1 MVRPIEIQDNLSKAP
16 LAAREQHLQ
25 QANAQAAQQQVDAEV
40 TEVRV
45 LDQSRAVPLDETSP
59 GRLAVGDRT
68 PTGGHP
74 TSNTE
79 HRPQPSEPEAHT
91 TPPAADQN
99 VSERIDFL
107 A

>member
-16 LAAREQHLQ
+16 FAAREQHLQ

-45 LDQSRAVPLDETSP
+45 LDQSRPVPLDETSP

-68 PTGGHP
+68 PTGGRP

-79 HRPQPSEPEAHT
+79 HRQKLPEPAART
-91 TPPAADQN
+91 TPPTSDQN
-99 VSERIDFL
+99 VPERIDFL

>member
-16 LAAREQHLQ
+16 FAAREQHLQ

-40 TEVRV
+40 AEVRV

-59 GRLAVGDRT
+59 AQLAIGDRARS
-68 PTGGHP
+68 GNP
-74 TSNTE
+74 TSSTE
-79 HRPQPSEPEAHT
+79 RRQKPPEPAART
-91 TPPAADQN
+91 TPPAGDQN
-99 VSERIDFL
+99 GSERVDFL